1 MAGLFQA
8 WKQSFFCFFSLSVF
22 EVVFAI
28 GFVFFSGLKGKN
40 EYEVALF
47 IFEAIYCRYGTP
59 GECIIHDRGTDF
71 CNKVQDILHS
81 SWGTDIR
88 VIESNRPQGNGMAE
102 AAVKQFKRKF
112 KSGIL
117 QVSDA
122 GSGNIF
128 FLFFFSSPWVFFT
141 FRHSFAIYFFFVVK
155 KVDKVILLS
164 PPSKKE
170 QVMFFFHSF
179 LFSVKRT
186 QNDYAFSAKK
196 QQKVRWVRIFF
207 DLLFNS
213 FRKS

>member
-1 MAGLFQA
+1 M
-8 WKQSFFCFFSLSVF
+8 SVF

-128 FLFFFSSPWVFFT
+128 FLFFFSSPRVFFT
-141 FRHSFAIYFFFVVK
+141 FRHSFAIYFFFCGK
-155 KVDKVILLS
+155 KSGQSNSAFTPL
-164 PPSKKE
+164 KKRASNVLFP
-170 QVMFFFHSF
+170 QFFVFCE
-179 LFSVKRT
+179 KDT
-186 QNDYAFSAKK
+186 K
-196 QQKVRWVRIFF
+196 
-207 DLLFNS
+207 
-213 FRKS
+213 